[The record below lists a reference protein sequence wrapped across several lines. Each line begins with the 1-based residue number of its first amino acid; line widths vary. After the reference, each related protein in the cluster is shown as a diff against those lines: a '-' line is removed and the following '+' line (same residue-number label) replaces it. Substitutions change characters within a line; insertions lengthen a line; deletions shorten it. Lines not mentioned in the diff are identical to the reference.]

1 VAIPVVGDVERAAP
15 SEREPP
21 PVVDVPVRRPPPRK
35 RQPAPAATVAPPPAP
50 GLEHLSAREQS
61 LLSDLSIQTQRDPTS
76 YLKAFGAKKPAEQA
90 ALLAPLLEQGLVEQT
105 EAGLRVTERYRDL
118 SASRPLTEAQLQAL
132 LGL

>member
-1 VAIPVVGDVERAAP
+1 
-15 SEREPP
+15 
-21 PVVDVPVRRPPPRK
+21 VRRPPPRK
-35 RQPAPAATVAPPPAP
+35 RQPAAAPAAPPPAP

-61 LLSDLSIQTQRDPTS
+61 LLSDLSIQTQRDPAA